1 MVDFWHNSKFLYY
14 RCFHAYKDIWE
25 PVINQVLPCIQEPAN
40 PEDRNA
46 VTLMNKE
53 KIVGYVPKN
62 ISVWMTM
69 FLKLKNSSIASRAT
83 GEEVNRGGGYGL
95 EIPYEYLVEGG
106 TRAVDWLLQKAEKEK
121 KFCKNLIAVNQGR
134 KCRNRKAP

>member
-1 MVDFWHNSKFLYY
+1 MSFQPQISRTTVCNSLMVDFWHNSKFLYY

-53 KIVGYVPKN
+53 KIAGHVPKN
-62 ISVWMTM
+62 ISVMMTM

-83 GEEVNRGGGYGL
+83 GEEVNKRRWLWTGNPLRIFSRRWHESCGL
-95 EIPYEYLVEGG
+95 AFAKG
-106 TRAVDWLLQKAEKEK
+106 
-121 KFCKNLIAVNQGR
+121 
-134 KCRNRKAP
+134 